1 MSSPN
6 RRSRSTFMKSAE
18 LHHLSRRQ
26 QFMRLQFRQRQPSTS
41 QPAANDPDAIFTA
54 ASVFADPAKKFEPTS
69 EGSGIFGEWTV
80 DEIGLPAY
88 NYTFDQYRDPRAL
101 FPNSEKLDRR
111 DHWHQIGN
119 QRVTA
124 LGSND
129 GTVQV
134 YLGDRGGVFLNK
146 FEAWQSERNVGVLSV
161 LLSGIIR
168 VVMVIIQLVARFASK
183 KSTETAQPFA
193 AQSAA
198 VQSIQPKATEN
209 PRNTLPIQRL
219 QELQED
225 VNDPLLK
232 SYNLLSGQD
241 EPVVKAASAPTKPAG
256 RDHHVTA
263 YAFSGG
269 FGYIDD
275 GEQVWA
281 TAFRYRPSGAEAKRR
296 FGMGYMETELTHRG
310 IKAKRRVYAPQGD
323 YPFLLADVTLENTGS
338 KPVTLKHYEYWDV
351 NVQQLRLEWLRGS
364 PFGAANDMD
373 RRAIGKQFQN
383 SINYRADEAT
393 LEFRQDPPPD
403 APPADQ
409 PSPIDWYPAPIF
421 LTDLDGETQG
431 HYINKASF
439 FGAGGA
445 LQPDVVRLR
454 QEDGALQAG
463 SIYEPMPYCMVL
475 RRDITLQPG
484 EAKMLRYAYGA
495 AFPEARRSMLG
506 ELTQIDDPF
515 EDTLEKWQE
524 QLIYFKTD
532 DDPVLHREMAW
543 HSYNLLSASVY
554 NAYHNVNLIPQGS
567 AYLYLHGADGAPR
580 DQALFSLPMIYL
592 RPELAR
598 DMLRLM
604 MRLTDGASGQIP
616 YSFCGHGYTS
626 NGLNI
631 HTNPSDLDLFF
642 LLAMSEYLGATRN
655 YAFLNES
662 IPFYPPDKP
671 GRATGTTVLDHI
683 RFALKHLFDRVGLGE
698 NGLIRVRTGDWS
710 DSIVLETALKDGL
723 LGVAYQNSKAHGESV
738 PNTQMALYVLP
749 LVASLLKDVAPDITA
764 MLRDGRLERMQE
776 AVEKQ
781 WNAKGWYN
789 RAVLR
794 GVSNQPVMLE
804 TLSLESQ
811 VWGLIS
817 GSAKKANHEAN
828 LVERVEATLD
838 RPSPIGA
845 ALSEGGM
852 VWPAISQLLT
862 WGYVRAGR
870 AGLAWRSLNRNT
882 FATHAQQYP
891 AIWFGIWGA
900 PDGINGTW
908 DALPG
913 GTWSSPMTPMTDFP
927 TMNANAD
934 AMALLGLVRVCGI
947 EPSADGQGLVIRP
960 QVPRERFVLDTPLIR
975 LEVNGK
981 TVKGEYRAHFG
992 GSMNLYIYTPGA
1004 TAPVVIPAAFYA
1016 GDRVP
1021 FEVKG

>member
-1 MSSPN
+1 MSTPN
-6 RRSRSTFMKSAE
+6 RRSRSTFMKAADI
-18 LHHLSRRQ
+18 HHLSRRQ
-26 QFMRLQFRQRQPSTS
+26 GVMRLQFRQPKQRLSLPK
-41 QPAANDPDAIFTA
+41 AADDFITA
-54 ASVFADPAKKFEPTS
+54 ETLTADPAKTFEPTD
-69 EGSGIFGEWTV
+69 EGSGIFGEWTQ
-80 DEIGLPAY
+80 DDIGLPAY
-88 NYTFDQYRDPRAL
+88 DYTFDQYRDPRAL

-119 QRVTA
+119 RWVTA

-146 FEAWQSERNVGVLSV
+146 FEAWNSERNVSPLSV
-161 LLSGIIR
+161 LLSSLVR
-168 VVMVIIQLVARFASK
+168 LVMVIIRFVAQLGRPK
-183 KSTETAQPFA
+183 PPETMQPFS

-198 VQSIQPKATEN
+198 AQSIQPKAAEN
-209 PRNTLPIQRL
+209 PRNTLPLQRL

-232 SYNLLSGQD
+232 SYTLLSGQD
-241 EPVVKAASAPTKPAG
+241 EPLIKAASEPVKPLG
-256 RDHHVTA
+256 RDKNVTA
-263 YAFSGG
+263 YAYAGG

-281 TAFRYRPSGAEAKRR
+281 TAFRYRPSGAEVKRR
-296 FGMGYMETELTHRG
+296 FGMGYMETEVKHRN
-310 IKAKRRVYAPQGD
+310 ISAKRRVYAPHGD

-338 KPVTLKHYEYWDV
+338 KAVTLRHYEYWDV

-364 PFGAANDMD
+364 PFGAANDVE
-373 RRAIGKQFQN
+373 RRGIGKRFQN
-383 SINYRADEAT
+383 SINYRAEEAT

-403 APPADQ
+403 APPPDQ
-409 PSPIDWYPAPIF
+409 PSPIDWYPAPVF
-421 LTDLDGETQG
+421 LADLDGETQG
-431 HYINKASF
+431 HYINKARF

-445 LQPDVVRLR
+445 IQPDAVRLR
-454 QEDGALQAG
+454 QDDGELQAD

-475 RRDITLQPG
+475 RRDITLEPG
-484 EAKMLRYAYGA
+484 QKQTLRYAYGA
-495 AFPEARRSMLG
+495 AFPEARRAMLG
-506 ELTQIDDPF
+506 ELTAEDTF
-515 EDTLEKWQE
+515 EDTVESWE
-524 QLIYFKTD
+524 SELIYFKTG

-554 NAYHNVNLIPQGS
+554 NAYHKLKLIPQGS

-580 DQALFSLPMIYL
+580 DQALFSLPMVYL

-604 MRLTDGASGQIP
+604 MRLTDGATGQIP

-642 LLAMSEYLGATRN
+642 LLAMTEYLGATRN
-655 YAFLNES
+655 FNFLNES

-671 GRATGTTVLDHI
+671 SRAQGTTVLDHI
-683 RFALKHLFDRVGLGE
+683 RFALKHLFEMVGIGE

-723 LGVAYQNSKAHGESV
+723 LGVAYQNSKAHGESI

-749 LVASLLKDVAPDITA
+749 LIANLLEEAAPDITA
-764 MLRDGRLERMQE
+764 MLRDGRIEKLQA

-804 TLSLESQ
+804 TLSLEAQ

-817 GSAKKANHEAN
+817 GAAKKGNHEAN

-862 WGYVRAGR
+862 WGYVKAGR

-934 AMALLGLVRVCGI
+934 AMALLGLLRVCGI
-947 EPSADGQGLVIRP
+947 EPSADGRGLVIRP
-960 QVPRERFVLDTPLIR
+960 QVPRQQFILDTPLLR
-975 LEVNGK
+975 LEVENK
-981 TVKGEYRAHFG
+981 TVRGEYKAHFA
-992 GSMNLYIYTPGA
+992 GSMDLFVYLPGG
-1004 TAPVVIPAAFYA
+1004 TVPYVIPMAFHA